1 MMDDDQKKCA
11 GISCGSFMVISLSVA
26 MIIIG
31 CINVDLDDITVSAN
45 VKDSSV
51 RSDTCSIEPKIPFFL
66 IVAGILNIALWILRI
81 IFQRCCKKCCDGD
94 NSENAACAT
103 CGFLANCACI
113 TFYDAIALTLI
124 IIWLVIGSYWMF
136 PHWDGIKDDTNEAKC
151 VAYLY
156 WFSVVVVILSWI
168 SVVFGVLCGILAKF
182 CECFWSILCCK
193 PCRQGDSQPV

>member
-1 MMDDDQKKCA
+1 VSHFVLFCYWA
-11 GISCGSFMVISLSVA
+11 T
-26 MIIIG
+26 IILG
-31 CINVDLDDITVSAN
+31 CINVDLEDIKVSAN

-113 TFYDAIALTLI
+113 TFYDAIGLTLI
-124 IIWLVIGSYWMF
+124 IIWLVIGSYWIF
-136 PHWDGIKDDTNEAKC
+136 PHWDAIKDDTNESKC

-156 WFSVVVVILSWI
+156 WFSVVVVILGWI